1 MNSILTKSTRSLR
14 AFTLAELTVVLGA
27 IVLLLAVAVPAF
39 SALIESQ
46 KRSLAE
52 TQLRVAIAS
61 ARALALEQPS
71 GIDTAA
77 VFTFEPGGQ
86 LVVVSCVKVGTL
98 ADNYSS
104 AAGADTYPRDVF
116 VPAATVQPSSLPGG
130 WVVRGLATADMFL
143 NTVDLGQP
151 SDWYLVNSGQPTVP
165 DPDDIAPGLNY
176 WVFPETGFYDLSDP
190 LSGEN
195 RQTFMIRFDGGTG
208 ALSNND
214 AEALVLFRRPSTDG
228 RTNNS
233 LERRLFDAEDPA
245 RFVRTLLSNPDFTT
259 DPDAVREV
267 LGDVSSD
274 TVLTRAV
281 RSVALYR
288 ERDLAAA
295 LDLTPDRRSGVL
307 YASDPAASPNDP
319 FYPNGPQPVTG
330 FDPEEAFLWITTGQ
344 IDTATAGFADRV
356 GSAPSRIFGVGR
368 YDGRLIDLAQA
379 LEEAP

>member
-1 MNSILTKSTRSLR
+1 MNTTCSHKTTVRR

-61 ARALALEQPS
+61 ARALALEQPA

-86 LVVVSCVKVGTL
+86 LIVVSCVQVGTL
-98 ADNYSS
+98 TDNYIGTD
-104 AAGADTYPRDVF
+104 AFPRDVF

-130 WVVRGLATADMFL
+130 WVVRGLATTDM
-143 NTVDLGQP
+143 LGG
-151 SDWYLVNSGQPTVP
+151 DWYSNNNSGSSSTVP
-165 DPDDIAPGLNY
+165 NSVGAGINW

-190 LSGEN
+190 LAGEN

-214 AEALVLFRRPSTDG
+214 SEALILLRRPAALNRSTQRQRD
-228 RTNNS
+228 
-233 LERRLFDAEDPA
+233 LYDAEDPA
-245 RFVRTLLSNPDFTT
+245 RFVRTLLSNPVFTT
-259 DPDAVREV
+259 DPQAVREV

-274 TVLTRAV
+274 TVLARAV

-307 YASDPAASPNDP
+307 YASDPSASPNDP

-330 FDPEEAFLWITTGQ
+330 FDPEEAFLWITSGQ

>member
-1 MNSILTKSTRSLR
+1 MNSILTKRMRSLR

-61 ARALALEQPS
+61 ARALALEQPA

-86 LVVVSCVKVGTL
+86 LIVVSCVQVGTL
-98 ADNYSS
+98 TDNYIGTD
-104 AAGADTYPRDVF
+104 AFPRDVF

-130 WVVRGLATADMFL
+130 WVVRGLATTDM
-143 NTVDLGQP
+143 LGG
-151 SDWYLVNSGQPTVP
+151 DWYSNNNSGSSSTVP
-165 DPDDIAPGLNY
+165 NSVGAGINW

-190 LSGEN
+190 LAGEN

-214 AEALVLFRRPSTDG
+214 TEALILLRRPANPEDRNPGSF
-228 RTNNS
+228 
-233 LERRLFDAEDPA
+233 ERRLYDAEDPA
-245 RFVRTLLSNPDFTT
+245 RFVRTLLSNPAFTT
-259 DPDAVREV
+259 DPQAVREV

-274 TVLTRAV
+274 TVLARAV

-307 YASDPAASPNDP
+307 YASDPSASPNDP

-330 FDPEEAFLWITTGQ
+330 FDPEEAFLWITSGQ